1 MTERR
6 NKEIILEHIRLNYL
20 VDIKVKMLGRQL
32 HVFGVQ
38 EDNSRILIE
47 IWESS
52 ALSRQ
57 HLGL

>member
-32 HVFGVQ
+32 YVSGVQ
-38 EDNSRILIE
+38 KIIP
-47 IWESS
+47 
-52 ALSRQ
+52 
-57 HLGL
+57 GY